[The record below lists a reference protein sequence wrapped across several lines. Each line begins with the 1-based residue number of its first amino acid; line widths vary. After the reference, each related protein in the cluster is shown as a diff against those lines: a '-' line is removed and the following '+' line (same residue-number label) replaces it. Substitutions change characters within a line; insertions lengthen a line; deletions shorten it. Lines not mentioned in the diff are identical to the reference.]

1 VTASPAQLAFDFDVL
16 TRELR
21 DHRRIETGAE
31 RLLVALVHGGLA
43 ERDLPVAAALALA
56 LDERHD
62 HQGAGA
68 WRE

>member
-1 VTASPAQLAFDFDVL
+1 VTVTPGQLQLDFDAL
-16 TRELR
+16 ARELH
-21 DHRRIETGAE
+21 DHRRIDSGAE

-62 HQGAGA
+62 HQEAGA
-68 WRE
+68 